1 MDSMNSTEI
10 IHLILGK
17 ANPERMNGVNK
28 VVFQL
33 ASKQAEAGKKV
44 SVWGITKDP
53 VKNYGDRAF
62 DTQLFQALRNP
73 FAIHPRLRDALI
85 AQKGKAVVHLH
96 GGWIP
101 VYASISRLLKQY
113 QIPFVITPHG
123 AYNTIAMQRS
133 KWMKKIHFHLFEK
146 SILQRASHVH
156 CIGES
161 EVEGTQ
167 KLYPLVNTFL
177 LPYGYTIPANMPIAK
192 QEVKEQ
198 FVIGFV
204 GRIDIHT
211 KGLDILLD
219 AFDQLV
225 KMESNSILW
234 IVGGGEVEKLT
245 HMITAKNLTN
255 KVVLWGSKFGAE
267 KDELMSR
274 MDVFA
279 HPSRNEGLP
288 AAILEASAMGIPS
301 VVTRATNVGPFI
313 KNYNCGITVANEN
326 AMELAKAL
334 DNLYLIHL
342 NKGLTEI
349 GERAKK
355 MVQTEFN
362 WDMLV
367 HRFDAL
373 YQK

>member
-1 MDSMNSTEI
+1 MDSINTKEI
-10 IHLILGK
+10 IHLVLGK

-53 VKNYGDRAF
+53 VNNYGERSF
-62 DTQLFQALRNP
+62 DTQLFQASRNP
-73 FAIHPRLRDALI
+73 FAIHPTLKEALI

-113 QIPFVITPHG
+113 EIPFVITPHG
-123 AYNTIAMQRS
+123 AYNTIAMQRN
-133 KWMKKIHFHLFEK
+133 KWIKKVHFQLFEK
-146 SILQRASHVH
+146 GILNRASYVH

-161 EVEGTQ
+161 EVTGTK
-167 KLYPLVNTFL
+167 KLYPKAKTFL
-177 LPYGYTIPANMPIAK
+177 LPYGYTIPSNLPSLK
-192 QEVKEQ
+192 KEHKDQ
-198 FVIGFV
+198 FIIGFV
-204 GRIDIHT
+204 GRIDIYT
-211 KGLDILLD
+211 KGLDLLLE
-219 AFDQLV
+219 AFEQLL

-245 HMITAKNLTN
+245 QMIEAKKLEN
-255 KVVLWGSKFGAE
+255 KVVLWGSKFGSE
-267 KDELMSR
+267 KDELMSQ

-301 VVTRATNVGPFI
+301 VVTKATNIGQFI
-313 KNYNCGITVANEN
+313 KRYNCGITVANEQT
-326 AMELAKAL
+326 MELAKAL
-334 DNLYLIHL
+334 DNLYLIHQH
-342 NKGLTEI
+342 KGLTEI
-349 GERAKK
+349 GERAKV

-362 WDMLV
+362 WDTLV
-367 HRFDAL
+367 HRFDSL
-373 YQK
+373 YQ